1 MDYPVLGL
9 QDTSLEYLEARL
21 ERLDSLLTILIP
33 VPPDRPRLVS
43 QVPVARVEGGLL
55 AVSGEERNLTVVCE
69 VRGGQP
75 GPALTWWRDNT
86 LIDTSFER

>member
-9 QDTSLEYLEARL
+9 QDTTLEYLEPRL
-21 ERLDSLLTILIP
+21 ERLDSLLTFPIP

-43 QVPVARVEGGLL
+43 QVPVARVVGDLL

-75 GPALTWWRDNT
+75 APAVTWWRDNT